1 MNVYPIMPNTRIQAR
16 IRKVLSDALGSLD
29 AFDGAVFVDDRTTAE
44 ETIPWICVRVV
55 GAEEMPPR
63 SNYWHLQ
70 VVVQMCEDRMEQR
83 TAITGNADT
92 RPRHDHRCEN
102 LTALIHGVWED
113 STFMDKINDE
123 ATLPGA
129 AALRLYGA
137 NFATETDGE
146 DRIMTEYSFSLLCV
160 STEA

>member
-1 MNVYPIMPNTRIQAR
+1 
-16 IRKVLSDALGSLD
+16 
-29 AFDGAVFVDDRTTAE
+29 
-44 ETIPWICVRVV
+44 
-55 GAEEMPPR
+55 
-63 SNYWHLQ
+63 
-70 VVVQMCEDRMEQR
+70 
-83 TAITGNADT
+83 
-92 RPRHDHRCEN
+92 
-102 LTALIHGVWED
+102 
-113 STFMDKINDE
+113 MDKINDE